1 MTHGREH
8 FILPAMTK
16 EILQKYDK
24 LVPRYTSYPTAP
36 HFSGDVSAPDYGQWL
51 RDLPLTTPLSLYV
64 HIPFCD
70 TLCWFCGCNTKITR
84 RYDPVASYLETLLAE
99 IDLVADTLGRK
110 HPVDHI
116 HWGGGSPTILTPA
129 DTVRLANH
137 IRSRFEVNSQ
147 TEFAVEIDPREV
159 GQDNLLALKKAGLT
173 RASIGVQDVNPIV
186 QKAVNRIQ
194 PVEVTRRVLGGL
206 RYMGVDAINMDIMYG
221 LPHQTIEGMDRTL
234 DVVLDMQPNRLAL
247 FGYAHVPWMKT
258 HQKLIDETAL
268 PDAAAR
274 FHQSKAA
281 ADRLM
286 EHGYRRIGMDHF
298 VRPDEAMSDA
308 LDNGTLTRN
317 FQGYTTDHADA
328 LVGFGASAIGN
339 FHEGYVQNAVPFGQY
354 AADIQAGELAVRRG
368 IEINDDDR
376 LRRTVIERLMCD
388 LTVALDEICDA
399 FDVGYDYFDQDLA
412 GLSTMRDDGIVDL
425 KGHRISI
432 TERGRP
438 LMRNVCAA
446 FDRHL
451 GAGKGRHSRAI

>member
-194 PVEVTRRVLGGL
+194 PVEVTRRVMGGL

-258 HQKLIDETAL
+258 HQKKI
-268 PDAAAR
+268 PDAILPGLDDRHAMMMRAAE
-274 FHQSKAA
+274 
-281 ADRLM
+281 RLCAG
-286 EHGYRRIGMDHF
+286 GYRWIGLDHF
-298 VRPDEAMSDA
+298 ARDDDA
-308 LDNGTLTRN
+308 LTQALDAGKLHRN
-317 FQGYTTDHADA
+317 FQGYTADPCAA
-328 LVGFGASAIGN
+328 LVGLGASSIGSMPGGYIQN
-339 FHEGYVQNAVPFGQY
+339 HTPVRTWRSCIEKGQLPTARGYVLS
-354 AADIQAGELAVRRG
+354 DE
-368 IEINDDDR
+368 DR
-376 LRRTVIERLMCD
+376 LRRRIIERLMCD
-388 LTVALDEICDA
+388 LHVDVEFECDQMDMQPDHLLPA
-399 FDVGYDYFDQDLA
+399 FDALHEAEQDGLCHIDGWKITIPESRRIFMRSVAVAFDQYMQPD
-412 GLSTMRDDGIVDL
+412 TQ
-425 KGHRISI
+425 
-432 TERGRP
+432 
-438 LMRNVCAA
+438 
-446 FDRHL
+446 
-451 GAGKGRHSRAI
+451 RHSRAI

>member
-1 MTHGREH
+1 MDPGFLKR
-8 FILPAMTK
+8 
-16 EILQKYDK
+16 YDIRA
-24 LVPRYTSYPTAP
+24 PRYTSYPTAP
-36 HFSGDVSAPDYGQWL
+36 NFHVGIDSGIYRTWL
-51 RDLPLTTPLSLYV
+51 SRINEKNEISIYV
-64 HIPFCD
+64 HVPFCASM
-70 TLCWFCGCNTKITR
+70 CWYCGCHTR
-84 RYDPVASYLETLLAE
+84 VVQRYGPIADYVKLLARE
-99 IDLVADTLGRK
+99 IELVSNAMSGR
-110 HPVDHI
+110 PRVSQI
-116 HWGGGSPTILTPA
+116 HWGGGTPNMLSPQDFSMLMGKINFHF
-129 DTVRLANH
+129 TVSSTAN
-137 IRSRFEVNSQ
+137 ID
-147 TEFAVEIDPREV
+147 VEIDPR
-159 GQDNLLALKKAGLT
+159 ALKPEMVQAFADAGVN
-173 RASIGVQDVNPIV
+173 RASLGVQDFSPDV
-186 QKAVNRIQ
+186 QKAINREQPYEATAESVALLRTAGIEGVNFD
-194 PVEVTRRVLGGL
+194 L
-206 RYMGVDAINMDIMYG
+206 MYG
-221 LPHQTIEGMDRTL
+221 LPHQTVEKVIRSVDL
-234 DVVLDMQPNRLAL
+234 ANQLAPDRLAI